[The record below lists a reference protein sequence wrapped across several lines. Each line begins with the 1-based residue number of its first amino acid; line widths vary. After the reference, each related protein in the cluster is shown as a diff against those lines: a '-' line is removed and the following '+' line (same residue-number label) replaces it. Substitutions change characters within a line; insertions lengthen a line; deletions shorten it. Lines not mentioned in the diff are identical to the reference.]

1 MSSPRRAVITGLG
14 VVSPI
19 GCTLEAY
26 WQSLVE
32 GRSGIRSLQG
42 IDTSTLPVHF
52 GGEIV
57 GFDAKKYLDK
67 KAGKSL
73 RLMART
79 IQLSVAAA
87 QLALDDCKIDKNT
100 LDPARFG
107 VEFGAGLIATEL
119 DELAAA
125 AQASV
130 NCQPGMVDLVKWG
143 DQGLQNIQPLWMLK
157 YLPNMLACHVSI
169 LHNAQGPSNTITE
182 SEVAGLLAL
191 GEAYRII
198 ERDTADFF
206 LVGGADSRLGP
217 LSLVRQCLYQ
227 PLSKRNDEPARACRP
242 FDKQRDGMVIGEGGS
257 VLVLEDLAHAT
268 KRGAKIYAE
277 VMGFGSSFD
286 RRKDGKGIARAVKA
300 AMAEARVTPA
310 DLDHVNAHGFS
321 SVESDI
327 WESRGLTE
335 ALGNEVPVL
344 APKSYFGNL
353 GAGGATT
360 ELTASLLG
368 VNRGQ
373 VPATLNYEEADPACP
388 MPVIAGAARPLQ
400 KPHFLKVSFTDMGQ
414 CAAVVCKKW
423 E

>member
-1 MSSPRRAVITGLG
+1 
-14 VVSPI
+14 
-19 GCTLEAY
+19 
-26 WQSLVE
+26 
-32 GRSGIRSLQG
+32 
-42 IDTSTLPVHF
+42 
-52 GGEIV
+52 
-57 GFDAKKYLDK
+57 
-67 KAGKSL
+67 
-73 RLMART
+73 
-79 IQLSVAAA
+79 
-87 QLALDDCKIDKNT
+87 
-100 LDPARFG
+100 
-107 VEFGAGLIATEL
+107 
-119 DELAAA
+119 
-125 AQASV
+125 
-130 NCQPGMVDLVKWG
+130 
-143 DQGLQNIQPLWMLK
+143 
-157 YLPNMLACHVSI
+157 MLACHVSI